1 MKKLLLVTDAWEPQT
16 NGVVTT
22 LQQVTRHLPEFGF
35 EARVVHP
42 GQFDQM
48 PLPSYPEIRISR
60 NPWKLREI
68 LERERPDACHV
79 ATEGPLG
86 LYARSLF
93 RRRGIPFTTSLHTKF
108 PEYVRQRIRVPL
120 GLGYAFIRWFHRP
133 AERTLCTTES
143 LRRELLGWGLSDLVV
158 WSRGVDT
165 DHFRPSSGRRGGN
178 RGCLAGDG
186 DPAAG
191 TPGGDGN
198 PTGIGTPAGD
208 GTPAGANTPAGEGN
222 SFEHSNPAGN
232 GNSDRDRNFAKDL
245 NRAGDG
251 NFAGDGN
258 GDSGSDGK
266 SEGDGSAA
274 QRRPRLLYVGR
285 IAVEKNV
292 EAFLDLDLDAD
303 KVMVGDGPQRA
314 ELEAR
319 YPGALWLGYR
329 KGQPLIDEYAA
340 ADAFVFPSRT
350 DTFGLVMLEALACG
364 TPVAAYPVTGP
375 RDVVR
380 QGVTGWLDEDLKL
393 AVRRALRVSREDCRA
408 YAVANGWPKIARTLA
423 ENLAVFDPR
432 QLDGR

>member
-1 MKKLLLVTDAWEPQT
+1 MELPASRSNGAPPAPAGGGAVKKLLLVTDAWEPQT

-186 DPAAG
+186 
-191 TPGGDGN
+191 
-198 PTGIGTPAGD
+198 
-208 GTPAGANTPAGEGN
+208 
-222 SFEHSNPAGN
+222 
-232 GNSDRDRNFAKDL
+232 
-245 NRAGDG
+245 
-251 NFAGDGN
+251 NFAGHGNAGGN

-266 SEGDGSAA
+266 SEGDGTAA

>member
-42 GQFDQM
+42 GEFKQV

-60 NPWKLREI
+60 NPWKLDETLRH
-68 LERERPDACHV
+68 ERPDACHV

-108 PEYVRQRIRVPL
+108 PEYAHQRIRLPL
-120 GLGYAFIRWFHRP
+120 SMGYAFIRWFHRP
-133 AERTLCTTES
+133 AQRTLCTTES
-143 LRRELLGWGLSDLVV
+143 LKQELLGWGLRNLVV

-165 DHFRPSSGRRGGN
+165 DRFRPAPDRLGAAALQPRAASDRPGDNGANGGSSSG
-178 RGCLAGDG
+178 
-186 DPAAG
+186 
-191 TPGGDGN
+191 
-198 PTGIGTPAGD
+198 
-208 GTPAGANTPAGEGN
+208 
-222 SFEHSNPAGN
+222 
-232 GNSDRDRNFAKDL
+232 
-245 NRAGDG
+245 
-251 NFAGDGN
+251 
-258 GDSGSDGK
+258 
-266 SEGDGSAA
+266 
-274 QRRPRLLYVGR
+274 RRPRLLYVGR

-292 EAFLDLDLDAD
+292 QAFLDLDLDAE

-319 YPGALWLGYR
+319 YPHAQWLGYR
-329 KGQPLIDEYAA
+329 KGQPLVDEYAA

-375 RDVVR
+375 KDVVQ
-380 QGVTGWLDEDLKL
+380 QGVTGWLDEDLNV
-393 AVRRALRVSREDCRA
+393 AVRNALQVSREDCRA
-408 YAVANGWPKIARTLA
+408 YAVANGWPKIACRMA
-423 ENLAVFDPR
+423 DNLAVFDW
-432 QLDGR
+432 QDVDGR